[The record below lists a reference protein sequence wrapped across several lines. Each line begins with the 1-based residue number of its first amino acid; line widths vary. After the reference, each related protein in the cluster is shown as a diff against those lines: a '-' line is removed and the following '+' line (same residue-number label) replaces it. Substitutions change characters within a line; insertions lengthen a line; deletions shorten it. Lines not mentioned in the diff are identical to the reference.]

1 MIDQNKWVKQ
11 ESTTNPILKA
21 IGNVSGVIFHTFLRI
36 YLKWGTFYAQVEEV
50 KPVKKTVKKVVKK
63 APAKKVAKKT
73 TKKAATKK
81 K

>member
-11 ESTTNPILKA
+11 EST
-21 IGNVSGVIFHTFLRI
+21 
-36 YLKWGTFYAQVEEV
+36 WGTFYAQAEEV